1 MASPNASTTVTG
13 SPEKTGAVIVVLV
26 GAVEVVGPVLP
37 RGVSILRPAVSPA
50 VEVAHTF
57 VNVIVACCRVLATVQ
72 MTPVATMAAVT
83 VKVPSASG
91 WAPLS
96 QVRVVS

>member
-1 MASPNASTTVTG
+1 M
-13 SPEKTGAVIVVLV
+13 GAIDGV
-26 GAVEVVGPVLP
+26 GVAV
-37 RGVSILRPAVSPA
+37 
-50 VEVAHTF
+50 
-57 VNVIVACCRVLATVQ
+57 CRVLEKVQ
-72 MTPVATMAAVT
+72 VTPVATMAAVT

>member
-1 MASPNASTTVTG
+1 M
-13 SPEKTGAVIVVLV
+13 IVVLV

-57 VNVIVACCRVLATVQ
+57 VNVIVACCRVLVTVQ
-72 MTPVATMAAVT
+72 VT
-83 VKVPSASG
+83 VVLAFAFVGIVNEPELPACG
-91 WAPLS
+91 GVRTPLS
-96 QVRVVS
+96 QPMVLV